1 MSRLLALLVC
11 LSAACGAAE
20 PRVHLTEEWPKSI
33 DDYDDVVEKWTRKGT
48 LRGGYQE
55 VLELAATLKSPEWRA
70 AHAARDADNR
80 GLQGEARAQLLA
92 QAQAAAA
99 GPYELQVMVTT
110 WDRRENDLD
119 RGAKSVWRIFLLDE
133 QGMEVAPLEIVKD
146 KRPAF
151 VVRAEY
157 PDLGDFA
164 QSYVARFPRE
174 AKVLGP
180 GVKRVRLRISSSRGG
195 LELSWNDAP

>member
-1 MSRLLALLVC
+1 MTRLATLIVLFL
-11 LSAACGAAE
+11 AACGAAE
-20 PRVHLTEEWPKSI
+20 PRVRLTEEWPARA

-70 AHAARDADNR
+70 AKASRDAENR

-99 GPYELQVMVTT
+99 GPYELHVMVTT

-119 RGAKSVWRIFLLDE
+119 RGAKSVWKIVLLDE
-133 QGMEVAPLEIVKD
+133 QGMEVLPLEIIKD

-174 AKVLGP
+174 AKILGP
-180 GVKRVRLRISSSRGG
+180 GVKKVRLRISSSRGG
-195 LELSWNDAP
+195 LELAWNDAP

>member
-1 MSRLLALLVC
+1 MIRIAALVVLLI
-11 LSAACGAAE
+11 AACGAAE
-20 PRVHLTEEWPKSI
+20 PRVRLTEEWPARA

-92 QAQAAAA
+92 QAQAQAA
-99 GPYELQVMVTT
+99 GPYELHVMVTT

-119 RGAKSVWRIFLLDE
+119 RGAKSVWKIVLIDE

-157 PDLGDFA
+157 PELGDFA
-164 QSYVARFPRE
+164 LSYVARFPRE
-174 AKVLGP
+174 AKILGP
-180 GVKRVRLRISSSRGG
+180 GVKKVRLRISSSRGG
-195 LELSWNDAP
+195 LELAWTDAP

>member
-1 MSRLLALLVC
+1 MIRLTALLV
-11 LSAACGAAE
+11 LLVAACGAAE
-20 PRVHLTEEWPKSI
+20 PRVRLTEEWPARA

-70 AHAARDADNR
+70 AHASRDADNR
-80 GLQGEARAQLLA
+80 GLQGEARAQLLT

-99 GPYELQVMVTT
+99 GPYELHVMVTT

-119 RGAKSVWRIFLLDE
+119 RGAKSVWKIVLLDE
-133 QGMEVAPLEIVKD
+133 QGMEVPPLEIIKD

-157 PDLGDFA
+157 PQLGDFA
-164 QSYVARFPRE
+164 QSYIARFPRE
-174 AKVLGP
+174 AKILGP
-180 GVKRVRLRISSSRGG
+180 GVKKVRLRISSSRGG
-195 LELSWNDAP
+195 LELAWNHAP

>member
-1 MSRLLALLVC
+1 MTRITALLVC
-11 LSAACGAAE
+11 LAAACGSAE
-20 PRVHLTEEWPKSI
+20 PRVHLTEEWPGKV
-33 DDYDDVVEKWTRKGT
+33 DEYDDVVDRWTRKGT

-55 VLELAATLKSPEWRA
+55 VIELAATLKSPEFRYA
-70 AHAARDADNR
+70 QASRDATNRGLEGAARD
-80 GLQGEARAQLLA
+80 QLIS

-119 RGAKSVWRIFLLDE
+119 RGAKSVWKIFVIDE
-133 QGMEVAPLEIVKD
+133 QGMEVPALEIVKD

-151 VVRAEY
+151 VVRADY

-174 AKVLGP
+174 AKILGP
-180 GVKRVRLRISSSRGG
+180 GVKKVRLRISSSRGG
-195 LELSWNDAP
+195 LELIWNSL

>member
-1 MSRLLALLVC
+1 MIRIAALLVC
-11 LSAACGAAE
+11 FVTACGAAE
-20 PRVHLTEEWPKSI
+20 PRVRLTEEWPGRI

-70 AHAARDADNR
+70 AYAARDADNR

-119 RGAKSVWRIFLLDE
+119 RGVKSVWKIVLLDE
-133 QGMEVAPLEIVKD
+133 QGMEVPPLEIVKD

-174 AKVLGP
+174 AKILGP
-180 GVKRVRLRISSSRGG
+180 GVKKVRLRISSSRGG
-195 LELSWNDAP
+195 LELAWNDAP

>member
-1 MSRLLALLVC
+1 MSRLLTLLVC
-11 LSAACGAAE
+11 LVAACGAAE

-70 AHAARDADNR
+70 SHAARDAANR
-80 GLQGEARAQLLA
+80 GLQGEARAQLIA

-119 RGAKSVWRIFLLDE
+119 RGAKSVWRIFLLDD

-195 LELSWNDAP
+195 LELTWNDAP